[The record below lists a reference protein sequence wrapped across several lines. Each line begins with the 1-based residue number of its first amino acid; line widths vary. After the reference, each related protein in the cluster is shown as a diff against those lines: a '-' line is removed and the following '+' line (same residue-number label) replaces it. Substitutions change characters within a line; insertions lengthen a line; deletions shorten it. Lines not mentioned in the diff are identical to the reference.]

1 MSSVLGNSPQTGIVR
16 AITAMGFSKERN
28 FFSNTGKRLMAKC
41 RLLYQENEELGK
53 VISSGR
59 IAKLEGELALQ
70 KSFSDEIKKSQS
82 GNYIIKHC

>member
-1 MSSVLGNSPQTGIVR
+1 
-16 AITAMGFSKERN
+16 
-28 FFSNTGKRLMAKC
+28 MAKC

-82 GNYIIKHC
+82 GNSLLERSMILII